1 MFWQDDDDN
10 TNREKSDV
18 IDLLFDLQCREIPVD
33 HAHAL
38 STALREHLPE
48 IGQESSIG
56 VHTIHV
62 AGSQNGWERP
72 EFSREDRLL
81 TSRRTKLTLRVP
93 RERVEEIRQLLH
105 GKKLR
110 LENCEVTIGKAKEKE
125 LSKQGTIFSRYV
137 QCLPDEEEMDF
148 LERMAGELRQH
159 GIKIRKALCGKTTMV
174 YTPEGEVAT
183 RSLMLAD
190 LKRDE
195 SLLLQEVGLGPGREM
210 GLGIFIPH
218 KGIEAVKKL
227 DDEKE

>member
-1 MFWQDDDDN
+1 MFWQEDDDN
-10 TNREKSDV
+10 RIRQESDIV
-18 IDLLFDLQCREIPVD
+18 DLLFDIQCRQIPVD

-38 STALREHLPE
+38 SEGLREHIPE
-48 IGQESSIG
+48 IGSDETIG

-72 EFSREDRLL
+72 GFSREERML

-93 RERVEEIRQLLH
+93 KEKADAICQQLL
-105 GKKLR
+105 GKNIR
-110 LENCEVTIGKAKEKE
+110 LEDCELTIGKAKQKE

-148 LERMAGELRQH
+148 LQRIAQELGEH
-159 GIKIRKALCGKTTMV
+159 GIRIKKAMCGKTTMV

-190 LKRDE
+190 LRTDE
-195 SLLLQEVGLGPGREM
+195 SLLLQETGLGPGREM
-210 GLGIFIPH
+210 GMGIFIPH
-218 KGIEAVKKL
+218 KGIDAVKKL
-227 DDEKE
+227 DDDKK

>member
-1 MFWQDDDDN
+1 MFWQEDDDN
-10 TNREKSDV
+10 KPREQSDV

-38 STALREHLPE
+38 SAALREHLPE
-48 IGQESSIG
+48 IGPESGIG

-72 EFSREDRLL
+72 EFSREERLL

-93 RERVEEIRQLLH
+93 RERAGEIRQLLH
-105 GKKLR
+105 GKQLR

-148 LERMAGELRQH
+148 LERMASELQQH
-159 GIKIRKALCGKTTMV
+159 GIRIKKALCGKTTMV

-183 RSLMLAD
+183 RSLMLAE

-195 SLLLQEVGLGPGREM
+195 SQLLQEVGLGPGREM

>member
-1 MFWQDDDDN
+1 MFWQEDDDKTTRDQ
-10 TNREKSDV
+10 SDV
-18 IDLLFDLQCREIPVD
+18 IDLLFDIQCREIPVD

-38 STALREHLPE
+38 SSALREHLPK
-48 IGQESSIG
+48 IGPESMIG

-72 EFSREDRLL
+72 EFSRDERLL

-93 RERVEEIRQLLH
+93 REKAGEIREQLH
-105 GKKLR
+105 GKRLR
-110 LENCEVTIGKAKEKE
+110 LEDCEITIGKAKEKE

-148 LERMAGELRQH
+148 LQRVAGELQQH
-159 GIKIRKALCGKTTMV
+159 GIRIKKALCGKTTMV

-227 DDEKE
+227 DHDKE

>member
-1 MFWQDDDDN
+1 MFWQEDDDKTTRDQ
-10 TNREKSDV
+10 SDV
-18 IDLLFDLQCREIPVD
+18 IDLLFDIQCREIPVD

-38 STALREHLPE
+38 SSALREHLPE
-48 IGQESSIG
+48 IGPESTIG

-72 EFSREDRLL
+72 EFSRNERLL

-93 RERVEEIRQLLH
+93 REKAGEIREQLH
-105 GKKLR
+105 GKRLR
-110 LENCEVTIGKAKEKE
+110 LEDCEITIGKAKEKE

-148 LERMAGELRQH
+148 LQRVAGELQQH
-159 GIKIRKALCGKTTMV
+159 GIRIRKALCGKTTMV

-227 DDEKE
+227 DDDKE

>member
-1 MFWQDDDDN
+1 MFWQEDDDN
-10 TNREKSDV
+10 TTRDQSEV
-18 IDLLFDLQCREIPVD
+18 IDLLFDIQCREIPVD

-38 STALREHLPE
+38 STALREHLPD
-48 IGQESSIG
+48 IGDESGIG

-72 EFSREDRLL
+72 EFSREQRLL

-93 RERVEEIRQLLH
+93 REKAAEIREQLH
-105 GKKLR
+105 DKTLR
-110 LENCEVTIGKAKEKE
+110 LEDCEIRIGKAKEKE

-137 QCLPDEEEMDF
+137 QCLPDEEEMAF

-159 GIKIRKALCGKTTMV
+159 GIKVRKALCGKTTMV

-227 DDEKE
+227 DDDKE

>member
-1 MFWQDDDDN
+1 MFWQEDDDN
-10 TNREKSDV
+10 RIRQESDIV
-18 IDLLFDLQCREIPVD
+18 DLLFDIQCREIPVD

-38 STALREHLPE
+38 SSGLREHLPD
-48 IGQESSIG
+48 IGPDAAIG

-72 EFSREDRLL
+72 DFSREERLL
-81 TSRRTKLTLRVP
+81 LSRRTKLTLRVP
-93 RERVEEIRQLLH
+93 KEKAEAISEQLY
-105 GKKLR
+105 GKTVR
-110 LENCEVTIGKAKEKE
+110 LEDCELTIGKARQKE

-148 LERMAGELRQH
+148 LQRVADELRAH
-159 GIKIRKALCGKTTMV
+159 GIRVKKAMCGKTTMV

-190 LKRDE
+190 LRTDE
-195 SLLLQEVGLGPGREM
+195 SLLLQEKGIGPGREM

-218 KGIEAVKKL
+218 KGIEAVKKI
-227 DDEKE
+227 DDDKQ